1 LENQLKEQF
10 LKANNGDK
18 KSYETFLNNIEKM
31 AYKYVQSH
39 ISNVHVHDDIV
50 QEILI
55 SIHQS
60 RHTYNPSKNLNPWI
74 YAIFHYR
81 TSDHLRKAYKNKED
95 SIPEEEFEKI
105 KEHYNVTKTIEST
118 ELIDKAFKHLN
129 EKQRKVVI
137 MSKIEGYTTAEIA
150 HKMNLNINTVKV
162 TIHRSL
168 EKMRKVLS

>member
-1 LENQLKEQF
+1 
-10 LKANNGDK
+10 
-18 KSYETFLNNIEKM
+18 
-31 AYKYVQSH
+31 
-39 ISNVHVHDDIV
+39 
-50 QEILI
+50 
-55 SIHQS
+55 
-60 RHTYNPSKNLNPWI
+60 I